1 MKGTSRENNSQE
13 GGFLNFLRKLMKA
26 ALSLAESVLVP
37 LGLNMAYKNQLF
49 FNSIPSKFNPS
60 LRRAGSSFFKHF
72 QKL

>member
-13 GGFLNFLRKLMKA
+13 GGKAGRMKA
-26 ALSLAESVLVP
+26 GLSLAESVLVP